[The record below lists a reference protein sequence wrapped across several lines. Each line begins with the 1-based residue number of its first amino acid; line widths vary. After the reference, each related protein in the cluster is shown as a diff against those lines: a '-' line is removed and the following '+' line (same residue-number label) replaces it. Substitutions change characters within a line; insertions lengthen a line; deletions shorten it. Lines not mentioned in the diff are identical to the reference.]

1 MTEKERQ
8 EHTAKEILKKIVD
21 ESSNYTPKMKNDN
34 KIIINAGKTPEEI
47 CQAVLSYFSMI
58 QWM

>member
-8 EHTAKEILKKIVD
+8 EHTVKELLKKIVD
-21 ESSNYTPKMKNDN
+21 ESYNYTPKMKDDI
-34 KIIINAGKTPEEI
+34 KAIIDVGKTPEEI

-58 QWM
+58 HWM